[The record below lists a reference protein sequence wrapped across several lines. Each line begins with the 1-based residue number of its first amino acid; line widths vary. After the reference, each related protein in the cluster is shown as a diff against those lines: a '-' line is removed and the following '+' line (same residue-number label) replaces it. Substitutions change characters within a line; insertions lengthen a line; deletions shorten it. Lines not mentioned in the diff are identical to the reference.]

1 MLTFKDITPAD
12 RAVITSYTLRGERRS
27 CDLSFSNLCSWR
39 TLFHSQY
46 ALWQGW
52 LLLRYRAEGR
62 LVYTLPLGGGD
73 APNMG
78 SADGQPPVDSA
89 LPSANNAL
97 PSVDNGR
104 PSVDNGRPGS
114 RDGLDQGRSSLR
126 AVVEVLMADA
136 RSQGVPFCLAG
147 INEEMIPRLEQAM
160 PGRFTFSCERDYAD
174 YLYLR
179 RDLASLAGRRL
190 QPKRNHINQFLRRYP
205 QYEYLTVTPAHIGEC
220 LRLEDEWYQANPAH
234 WHEGAEAERAAV
246 CYALRHWEVLGL
258 TGGLLRVEGRTVAF
272 TFGMPINGDTFGVH
286 AEKAD
291 ARVEGAYAMI
301 NREFARRIPERFTYV
316 NREED
321 LGIAGLRQ
329 AKLSY
334 HPVKLLNKYHA
345 VLKEEEGSRQPET
358 SPEP

>member
-1 MLTFKDITPAD
+1 MLPFKDITPAD

-62 LVYTLPLGGGD
+62 LVYTLPLWGGD
-73 APNMG
+73 G
-78 SADGQPPVDSA
+78 
-89 LPSANNAL
+89 LPEPL
-97 PSVDNGR
+97 
-104 PSVDNGRPGS
+104 
-114 RDGLDQGRSSLR
+114 DGLDHGGSNLR

-190 QPKRNHINQFLRRYP
+190 QPKRNHVNQFLRRYP
-205 QYEYLTVTPAHIGEC
+205 QYEYLTVTPTHIDEC
-220 LRLEDEWYQANPAH
+220 LRLEDEWYQANPARR
-234 WHEGAEAERAAV
+234 HEGAEAERAAV

-258 TGGLLRVEGRTVAF
+258 TGGLLRVEGRTAAF

-334 HPVKLLNKYHA
+334 HPVKLLDKYHA
-345 VLKEEEGSRQPET
+345 VLKEEESCRQPET
-358 SPEP
+358 PPEP